1 MRKLYLPKV
10 VLPGHRYV
18 RPGQMPMPTIMR
30 AIDKIRK
37 YCSTPFRALVNRS
50 RSVLRACVIMSLSL
64 RLLRPAKA
72 HCRVARLPSWR
83 GYATVEVPASKLR
96 FGQPLH
102 ETHPHLLK
110 PGESTTA
117 SACLIRPFTKQQHS
131 HTKHYCPRVLP
142 ASPKARRKATA
153 KFDRPSCR
161 RRPEVCFGRRL
172 LQIPPGP
179 RLPLP
184 DR

>member
-1 MRKLYLPKV
+1 
-10 VLPGHRYV
+10 
-18 RPGQMPMPTIMR
+18 MPAQCGAAWPPLR
-30 AIDKIRK
+30 QARSDADADDHAQSIR
-37 YCSTPFRALVNRS
+37 SESIAVPFRALVNRS

-64 RLLRPAKA
+64 RLLRPAAKA
-72 HCRVARLPSWR
+72 HCRVTRLQSWR

-110 PGESTTA
+110 PGESTTTC
-117 SACLIRPFTKQQHS
+117 ACLTRPRPFTKQRHS
-131 HTKHYCPRVLP
+131 HTKHYCPRILP

-153 KFDRPSCR
+153 KLDRPSCWC
-161 RRPEVCFGRRL
+161 RPEVCFGRRV